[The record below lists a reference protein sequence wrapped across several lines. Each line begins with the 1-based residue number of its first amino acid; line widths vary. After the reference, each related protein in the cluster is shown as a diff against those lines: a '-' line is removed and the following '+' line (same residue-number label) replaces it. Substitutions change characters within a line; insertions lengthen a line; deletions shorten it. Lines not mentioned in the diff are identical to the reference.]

1 MNQNQTS
8 KAKIQI
14 PRPGPAAGFGFGIWR
29 AFGVWCLVLGAWC
42 SATAAVTRTN
52 PAPVWP
58 PPPNEARIAYVRDIA
73 SPIDIGAKP
82 SALIR
87 FANWITGVKK
97 EKDHLDRPFGLCL
110 DDAGNLIVT
119 DTGAGAVCLVNFAKK
134 KWLRFDSVGKTR
146 FKTPVA
152 AARHGQVIFVADSEL
167 GKVIAFNEKGKL
179 QLEISQEL
187 ERPAGLVFLRDKLYI
202 ADSQRHQVFVCDSRG
217 KLVSKFGKRGR
228 GPGEFNFPTHVA
240 ADARGHVYVTDS
252 MNHRIQVF
260 DANGA
265 YLREF
270 GGIGD
275 GPGFF
280 SRPKGVAVDTLGHVY
295 VVDAIFD
302 NVQVFDQE
310 GKLLLNWGEAGPG
323 PGGFWLPN
331 AIVISS
337 NNVIYVADS
346 YNRRVQVFQYI
357 GKE

>member
-1 MNQNQTS
+1 MKNHQT
-8 KAKIQI
+8 KTQLRMQHDGL
-14 PRPGPAAGFGFGIWR
+14 PLHCR
-29 AFGVWCLVLGAWC
+29 FGVWRSFGVWSLVFGILS
-42 SATAAVTRTN
+42 SASAAVTKTN
-52 PAPVWP
+52 PPPVWP

-73 SPIDIGAKP
+73 SPLDIGAKP

-97 EKDHLDRPFGLCL
+97 EKDHLVRPFGLCL

-119 DTGAGAVCLVNFAKK
+119 DTGAGVVCLVNFARK

-152 AARHGQVIFVADSEL
+152 VARHGQVIFVADSEL
-167 GKVIAFNEKGKL
+167 GRVFAFNEKGKL
-179 QLEISQEL
+179 QFEISQEL
-187 ERPAGLVFLRDKLYI
+187 ERPSGLVFLRDKLYI
-202 ADSQRHQVFVCDSRG
+202 ADSQRHQVVVCDAHG
-217 KLVSKFGKRGR
+217 QVTSKFGKRGR
-228 GPGEFNFPTHVA
+228 GPGEFNFPTHIA
-240 ADARGHVYVTDS
+240 ADARSQVYVTDS

-260 DANGA
+260 DANGTFQ
-265 YLREF
+265 REF

-302 NVQVFDQE
+302 NVQVFDQA

-323 PGGFWLPN
+323 PGEFWLPN

-346 YNRRVQVFQYI
+346 YNRRVQVFQYL